1 MTHNKKS
8 LYTGITSVILMLLN
22 GLLGLLM
29 TQEIIKSIGSD
40 ANGLSAASNQLIAV
54 LMLLEGGFTLAIN
67 VSLFKPFNEKEY
79 DLINKILAGAKI
91 VFNKIGVFF
100 LLFGLILAAV
110 YSIIIKSSFDFRV
123 IFIVFTLS
131 ILSTTVNLM
140 FATKYR
146 IILQV
151 DNREYILNII
161 SIFMSLIFM
170 GAIIFTTKYY
180 PNIIYVRSLVFINAI
195 SNYLLLVFTVKRK
208 YHFINFSVEPDF
220 SFKSDSRNVL
230 YQNITSAFYNSFPI
244 LFISISA
251 GTLFTSLYA
260 VYNNVFVIIKSA
272 IYAIANAPRMTLG
285 QLVAKNDITK
295 TNNYFDKYEFITIN
309 IMLVIIL
316 PTIFLIMP
324 FISLYTE
331 GLTDMNYVNYE
342 IALIFIITLVFEII
356 HIPSGNLINM
366 SGNFRVAKRFQI
378 ISTIFLTI
386 SIVVL
391 NYYMGM
397 IGVMLSVL
405 FTALLLSIL
414 EISFIYK
421 IYFNKRILVFVKKY
435 VLHLMVIL
443 ISIYLSSYIKLPI
456 SNYYDFLIV
465 GFILTLISLVLVIL
479 LNIIVNFNIIKSF
492 KRVSN
497 K

>member
-180 PNIIYVRSLVFINAI
+180 PNIIYVRS
-195 SNYLLLVFTVKRK
+195 LVFTVKRK